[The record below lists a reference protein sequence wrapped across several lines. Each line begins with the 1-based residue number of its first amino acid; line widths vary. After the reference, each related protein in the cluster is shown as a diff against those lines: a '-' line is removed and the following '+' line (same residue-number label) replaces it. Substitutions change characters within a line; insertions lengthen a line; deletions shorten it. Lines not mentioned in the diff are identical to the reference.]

1 VITPGDISDELIE
14 KAEAECDYNVGAWDC
29 ADPKEIAAAI
39 LNAAIEAG
47 VVSPAIWNVVDLA
60 SSQIVGTYENRSEAE
75 SVAARQSLLRR
86 NCAVEHWKGQTE

>member
-1 VITPGDISDELIE
+1 MITPGDISDELIE

-47 VVSPAIWNVVDLA
+47 VVSPPVYCTRDNQGNLLDYEVYGLWTSPDGAE
-60 SSQIVGTYENRSEAE
+60 SQIRGDCTA
-75 SVAARQSLLRR
+75 
-86 NCAVEHWKGQTE
+86 EHWKGQTE

>member
-1 VITPGDISDELIE
+1 MIKPEEIPNELEDMCQSIEWFQSGDMD
-14 KAEAECDYNVGAWDC
+14 KPAV
-29 ADPKEIAAAI
+29 AAI

>member
-1 VITPGDISDELIE
+1 MITPGDISDELIE

-47 VVSPAIWNVVDLA
+47 LVSPPCCAGRVNTFSGYSGKLVMDDDGSPILWHPKSRPLNVTLEP
-60 SSQIVGTYENRSEAE
+60 YR
-75 SVAARQSLLRR
+75 
-86 NCAVEHWKGQTE
+86 GQTE